1 MSKWYTMARKW
12 ILAKIQKED
21 ALSSLIKFLY
31 FFFANDYVQ
40 SAISLIGTIA
50 IGLMTTFQYFGLFF
64 WIAIVLYCIAVL
76 FIAWAN
82 RYQKEK
88 MNETR
93 LLKQALLGIDV
104 VLRAWGVKMQKCAK
118 KIKNLSLSTDRVAIE
133 KILTETD
140 FQAAA
145 FTVCEKL
152 CDSLSRHYDNDNVY
166 ITVYQKF
173 EEKGELMCKM
183 VAFSG
188 NHEPSTYCNKY
199 PIPKYSE
206 NLFGKI
212 EYHTFVFSA
221 NKTDISTF
229 CDPTEIKDAFVL
241 HEKARQREE
250 KIQQYIC
257 VPIAPAKLGVTF
269 LLQIDTDVPDLFGK
283 DKETVERFA
292 KIAIYPFAQ
301 FLHMM
306 YEQARTIGQL
316 SK

>member
-1 MSKWYTMARKW
+1 MSKWYTAVRKW

-31 FFFANDYVQ
+31 LFFANDYVQ
-40 SAISLIGTIA
+40 TIISLIGTVA
-50 IGLMTTFQYFGLFF
+50 IGLMTAFQYFGVFF
-64 WIAIVLYCIAVL
+64 WITIIVYCLAVVL
-76 FIAWAN
+76 IAWAN

-104 VLRAWGVKMQKCAK
+104 VLRTWGVKMQKCAK
-118 KIKNLSLSTDRVAIE
+118 KMKTLSLPTDRVAIE

-152 CDSLSRHYDNDNVY
+152 CDNLSKYCDNDNVY

-173 EEKGELMCKM
+173 EEQGELKCKM

-188 NHEPSTYCNKY
+188 NHEPSTYSDRY
-199 PIPKYSE
+199 TIPKYSE
-206 NLFGKI
+206 DLFGVI
-212 EYHTFVFSA
+212 EYHTFVFAA

-229 CDPTEIKDAFVL
+229 CNPMEVETAFVL
-241 HEKARQREE
+241 HEKSRKREE

-269 LLQIDTDVPDLFGK
+269 LLQIDTDVPNLFGR
-283 DKETVERFA
+283 DKETVEKFA

-306 YEQARTIGQL
+306 YEQSRTIGQL